1 VRLYTPQDPAMS
13 CGSTTLGVQG
23 VPGARLKEYLRQK
36 YDTYVPGGGDR
47 IRFSTHYFNTFEQ
60 VDRVLRAIEELS
72 SGAVA

>member
-1 VRLYTPQDPAMS
+1 
-13 CGSTTLGVQG
+13 

-60 VDRVLRAIEELS
+60 VNRVLAALEELS
-72 SGAVA
+72 TGAA